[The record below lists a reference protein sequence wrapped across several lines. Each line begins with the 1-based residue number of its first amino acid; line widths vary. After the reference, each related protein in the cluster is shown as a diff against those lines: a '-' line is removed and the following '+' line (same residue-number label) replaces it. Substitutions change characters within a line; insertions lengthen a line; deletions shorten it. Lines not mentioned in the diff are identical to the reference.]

1 MADVEVAPAVI
12 ADSEAPASSEGQ
24 ISSRSSGGKECYVL
38 DEFVLKVL

>member
-1 MADVEVAPAVI
+1 MADVEVASAAI
-12 ADSEAPASSEGQ
+12 AEAPASSEGQ